1 MPDRP
6 TGARHNTI
14 CFRRILLLILTAVL
28 LTIALPAGVSA
39 AETGP
44 REARTASLQ
53 GGGQARQTDPHVVR
67 AGVLV
72 RSGKK
77 IRYRRSNGKY
87 FNGGWKKV
95 KGKTYYFA
103 KNTYALTG
111 LRKVGK
117 NYYIFSSKGVLRKG
131 WVRRSGHY
139 YYASPKSGALL
150 TGWQTIKG
158 KRYYLSVRTRYR
170 LTGFQYIGGKVYYFN
185 AQGVQQTKNQY
196 RNGKKLRFNKDG
208 SVRSYGGHS
217 YSTSS
222 SSKGQQVVNYARRFL
237 GNPYKWGGSSLT
249 HGADC
254 SGFVMAV
261 YVRFGISLP
270 HYDASIRKCGRPVGS
285 LASARPGDVICYNGH
300 VAIYMGNNRI
310 IHAANERQGIC
321 IGYNAAYIRILSIRR
336 FF

>member
-1 MPDRP
+1 MPDRSLIRRQ
-6 TGARHNTI
+6 TFTS
-14 CFRRILLLILTAVL
+14 FRRILFGIMAAVFLTLAF
-28 LTIALPAGVSA
+28 PAGVFAAPAGPHASA
-39 AETGP
+39 S
-44 REARTASLQ
+44 SLR
-53 GGGQARQTDPHVVR
+53 GGDQARQTDPHVMR
-67 AGVLV
+67 SGVLV

-77 IRYRRSNGKY
+77 IRYKRSNGKY

-95 KGKTYYFA
+95 KGRTYYFA

-111 LRKVGK
+111 LRRVGK
-117 NYYIFSSKGVLRKG
+117 NYYIFSSKGVLKKG

-139 YYASPKSGALL
+139 YYASPGSGALL
-150 TGWQTIKG
+150 TGWQTISG
-158 KRYYLSVRTRYR
+158 KRYYISVKTRYR

-185 AQGVQQTKNQY
+185 SQGVQQRKNQY
-196 RNGKKLRFNKDG
+196 RNGKKHRFNKDG
-208 SVRSYGGHS
+208 SVRSYGGRS
-217 YSTSS
+217 YGYSASR
-222 SSKGQQVVNYARRFL
+222 GQQVVNYARRFL
-237 GNPYKWGGSSLT
+237 GNPYRWGGSSLT

-261 YVRFGISLP
+261 YARFGISLP
-270 HYDASIRKCGRPVGS
+270 HYDASIRKCGRPVAR

-321 IGYNAAYIRILSIRR
+321 IGYSAAYDRILSTRR

>member
-1 MPDRP
+1 MPDRSLIRRQ
-6 TGARHNTI
+6 TFTS
-14 CFRRILLLILTAVL
+14 FRRILFGIMAAVFLTLAF
-28 LTIALPAGVSA
+28 PAGVFAAPAGPHASA
-39 AETGP
+39 S
-44 REARTASLQ
+44 SLR
-53 GGGQARQTDPHVVR
+53 GGDQARQTDPHVMR
-67 AGVLV
+67 SGVLV

-77 IRYRRSNGKY
+77 IRYKRSNGKY

-95 KGKTYYFA
+95 KGRTYYFA

-111 LRKVGK
+111 LRRVGK
-117 NYYIFSSKGVLRKG
+117 NYYIFSSKGVLKKG

-139 YYASPKSGALL
+139 YYASPGSGALL
-150 TGWQTIKG
+150 TGWQTISG
-158 KRYYLSVRTRYR
+158 KRYYISVKTRYR

-185 AQGVQQTKNQY
+185 SQGVQQRKNQY

-208 SVRSYGGHS
+208 SVRSYGGRRYG
-217 YSTSS
+217 YSASR
-222 SSKGQQVVNYARRFL
+222 GQQGVNYARRFL

-285 LASARPGDVICYNGH
+285 LASARLGDVICYNGH

-321 IGYNAAYIRILSIRR
+321 IGYNAAYTRILSIRR